1 MWDDRNFHEGNLLG
15 CSYNQ
20 SCVGVWVVDISRI
33 KPCAIG
39 NVNRFNSHS
48 ESKSGA
54 IGNQSVLLENNA
66 KTSMGRLYVSQ
77 YSNVLVKETKSLGRL
92 SVSQNSDPGK
102 ESFKDSKILPSTG
115 SVSGAPEGVNLSTGL
130 KTTITGPITVP
141 GAGAPER
148 VNFST
153 GLKTAMTG
161 PITVPGAAASKRSSA
176 KVLSAANVPV
186 VNKAAV
192 IPVIVPKTNSM
203 SEHVAVCRKAI
214 GIAART
220 MPFSLQ
226 SKTTDI
232 RKFSNSKED
241 MDQPT
246 TSIQS

>member
-1 MWDDRNFHEGNLLG
+1 MDVGWSRLSDLNFHEGNLLG

-33 KPCAIG
+33 KPYAIG
-39 NVNRFNSHS
+39 NVNWFNSHS

-102 ESFKDSKILPSTG
+102 ESYKESKILPSTG
-115 SVSGAPEGVNLSTGL
+115 SVSGAPQRVNLSTGL
-130 KTTITGPITVP
+130 KTT
-141 GAGAPER
+141 
-148 VNFST
+148 
-153 GLKTAMTG
+153 MTG
-161 PITVPGAAASKRSSA
+161 PITVPGAAASKRSST

-186 VNKAAV
+186 LNKADV
-192 IPVIVPKTNSM
+192 IPVIVPRTNSM
-203 SEHVAVCRKAI
+203 SEQVAVSRKAI

-226 SKTTDI
+226 SKTTDF
-232 RKFSNSKED
+232 RKFSNSQED